1 MTSISNIASP
11 GFPTQVVAE
20 SPVRAPL
27 SGGIP
32 WTTPGAPAIGSI
44 PIGSDAQIVS
54 VTIAR
59 QEFAGGKNTG
69 TSPRAGRDI

>member
-1 MTSISNIASP
+1 VTQISNIASP
-11 GFPTQVVAE
+11 GAPVQVVAE

-44 PIGSDAQIVS
+44 PLGADAQIVS
-54 VTIAR
+54 VTLAR
-59 QEFAGGKNTG
+59 QEFAGGKNHG
-69 TSPRAGRDI
+69 VNSRAGTDI